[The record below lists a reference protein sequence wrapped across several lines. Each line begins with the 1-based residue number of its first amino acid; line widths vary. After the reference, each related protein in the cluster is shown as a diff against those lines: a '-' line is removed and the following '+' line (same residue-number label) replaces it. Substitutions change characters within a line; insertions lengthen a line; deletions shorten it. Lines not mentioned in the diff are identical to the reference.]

1 MAGIRK
7 HSFVKEEI
15 MNRKVLI
22 AETIGTFALIFI
34 GAGTGA
40 LGVGGL
46 VGVALAHGLI
56 LIAIAYTFGPISG
69 AHINPAVTFAVAL
82 SGKMSWREA
91 INYWIVQFIGAG
103 LGAAALFFIFGGS
116 SNGLGATLPA
126 NGVSDAQ
133 TIFLEALLTFLLVTT
148 IFRTALAKESNQM
161 AGLAIGL
168 TLTAAIL
175 MGGPLTGASLN
186 PARTFGPALFT
197 GTLDQL
203 WLYIVGPIA
212 GASAA
217 VFVNRWL
224 D

>member
-1 MAGIRK
+1 
-7 HSFVKEEI
+7 
-15 MNRKVLI
+15 MNRKALI
-22 AETIGTFALIFI
+22 AEAIGTFALIFI
-34 GAGTGA
+34 GAGAGA
-40 LGVGGL
+40 LGTGGL
-46 VGVALAHGLI
+46 VGVALAHGLTVMVF
-56 LIAIAYTFGPISG
+56 AYAYGPISG
-69 AHINPAVTFAVAL
+69 SHINPAVTFAVAL

-91 INYWIVQFIGAG
+91 LSYWLVQF
-103 LGAAALFFIFGGS
+103 LGAAAAAATLVFIFDGA

-126 NGVSDAQ
+126 DGVTAAQ
-133 TIFLEALLTFLLVTT
+133 TIVVEALLTFLLVNT
-148 IFRTALAKESNQM
+148 IFRTALSKDGNHM

-203 WLYIVGPIA
+203 WLYILGPGL
-212 GASAA
+212 GAALA
-217 VFVNRWL
+217 VLVNRQL